1 MKKHSFLRRFLT
13 ALALFGLLA
22 VPQSAFAA
30 SDLPNNHWAASTI
43 NGYISRGIMSGYPD
57 GTFRPEASV
66 TRAEFVKMVNSVF
79 GYNTPASI
87 SFGDVKSSYWGYN
100 EIAKGVMAG
109 YVNGD
114 ENGNF
119 NPDAPLT
126 REEAAS
132 IICRIKGLAPNQ
144 SAISN
149 YIDSGRIA
157 TWAKPYVGAAT
168 QAGYMTGSGD
178 GRFNPN
184 KALTRAEAA
193 AVLAKAES
201 RQTSSNSGTY
211 EPNNNVIHN
220 TTSSSSNNSSSSSRV
235 SDYTMSNN
243 ESTLSNKTITGNLY
257 LPSGLGSKTV
267 NLRNLTVDGTVYV
280 RGGGT
285 INVDDCDFN
294 KVVLDKSGVRFETD
308 SRCNVDRLEFWR
320 NGTIEGQGYDNVIIS
335 DNSVSSAT
343 VNAKVE
349 NLLLDTDADLYLG
362 RNARIDE
369 LEATSSSDDAVIRF
383 NSNAEV
389 DEMNIYDHIEIKGSG
404 EINKMNCYSS
414 GIYSSIRPNRVT
426 TSGSG
431 KRPTYTDDDDDDDDN
446 SWGSS
451 GNNNNNTTTTVK
463 DLVVSGNVD
472 GSSKK
477 GNTSYDTVKV
487 TNSGV
492 TVKNIV
498 VDKNLTI
505 EASVGDGTVTFE
517 HVTVKGQVYIHGGG
531 QNSVIFS
538 DCTLE
543 KDVYIDK
550 KPTNS
555 IKQPMGLKLN
565 NGTTLK
571 GTIHITNN
579 AHISTSPKEYQIN
592 NVVIDGTLTE
602 PVLISANISKL
613 SVESSS
619 EVTLVLDDCTI
630 SSLSASSNKKI
641 TAKGKGNIEDISGVS
656 NFEIPKK
663 EGSEEKEEVNLPNLK
678 PIIDISG
685 VPSTIEAKA
694 VVDLNTCQVKYA
706 DNSTGTITNATWT
719 VSDDTANVTLSNNS
733 LTAAQPGSFKL
744 TATVANGK
752 GIGEAYIQEF
762 SPTNVTKEFVEVT
775 DIVATIP
782 PTYTLSETAKNEI
795 ALSATVKPENAS
807 NRTVVWSVTGG
818 DGAKIEGSKLVLTGK
833 GTYTVTATVNNAK
846 ADGSSVSKKFNIK
859 VEAPYCPVGDIE
871 LTSLTYNETEKA
883 YTAYAGSDF
892 TLSAK
897 VNPPKDKPNTTPSQS
912 TIKWEIV
919 RSDDKTLAISGNRI
933 SPKIP
938 GQIVLKATVAGGK
951 DNGAANY
958 EQEIIINVKASL
970 IGDIIVDPKQNSYY
984 PGQTIELDLDSKIA
998 SQYKEH
1004 LEWSINNPEDLG
1016 RFMDETAISNLL
1028 SVNKQSK
1035 IATLTIPSNLPE
1047 KVTQIEVKVENKIN
1061 NNPNPPSA
1069 VFYAVIADE
1078 PFVPVKEIKEKEA
1091 NKQYSMTGGIQE
1103 LSINLNDNV
1112 IVSPSTATFK
1122 DIIWS
1127 ETIGEDENGNPLDNG
1142 TAKLNGNTLTVY
1154 EGGTYYVTATVKD
1167 GDLLNGKDK
1176 SQDFIIKVSVAP
1188 ISPIEVTTT
1197 PLASDGSFYT
1207 GQKVSFTMD
1216 KSVLTQYAGKIDW
1229 TVDSTDIT
1237 DKAYDETNQ
1246 LFTFTIPADFTGNSI
1261 TVTATNKEITD
1272 SKAETKEIQVTKFT
1286 EIKPADITINVP
1298 QNKLNLGATFELT
1311 TTPELSSINAITWE
1325 LTGAKGSTSINSTT
1339 NELTIGKD
1347 EKASEI
1353 LISATIANAKL
1364 NADKNTLES
1373 VKLASQKITIN
1384 LGQVSLIEASP
1395 TAPLPDNTYYQGQKV
1410 TFKTDQAAPN
1420 FGTVKWSIS
1429 NLEEIQKQITTT
1441 APNIGETTG
1450 ILTIPADFPTDKNL
1464 TIKVTASVNGVVKE
1478 DPVEIKVAEFKPVK
1492 DFSIA
1497 GTDGATSVEKGDSLQ
1512 LISTIDPAQPSV
1524 NNGIT
1529 WKITTSGIK
1538 TGTKIDENGN
1548 LTIAADE
1555 TKTSI
1560 TVQATLTTATITSGV
1575 LKDSSKSSNKL
1586 TITITTPPNSDT
1598 TTKASTF
1605 SLRNPGTM
1613 DEPGADNATNTITST
1628 AKPATAI
1635 KLSGATSVEK
1645 GDSVQIKATV
1655 TPTNASNKDDI
1666 KWTISGN
1673 NKSGTTISSDGLLTV
1688 ADNETAKT
1696 ITVKATI
1703 GKVSNTIK
1711 ITVKTPTVP
1720 ERTNRELPN
1729 EAKDAISGGSRYP
1742 NKTVVRAD

>member
-1 MKKHSFLRRFLT
+1 M
-13 ALALFGLLA
+13 
-22 VPQSAFAA
+22 
-30 SDLPNNHWAASTI
+30 
-43 NGYISRGIMSGYPD
+43 
-57 GTFRPEASV
+57 
-66 TRAEFVKMVNSVF
+66 
-79 GYNTPASI
+79 
-87 SFGDVKSSYWGYN
+87 
-100 EIAKGVMAG
+100 
-109 YVNGD
+109 
-114 ENGNF
+114 
-119 NPDAPLT
+119 
-126 REEAAS
+126 
-132 IICRIKGLAPNQ
+132 
-144 SAISN
+144 
-149 YIDSGRIA
+149 
-157 TWAKPYVGAAT
+157 
-168 QAGYMTGSGD
+168 
-178 GRFNPN
+178 
-184 KALTRAEAA
+184 
-193 AVLAKAES
+193 
-201 RQTSSNSGTY
+201 
-211 EPNNNVIHN
+211 
-220 TTSSSSNNSSSSSRV
+220 
-235 SDYTMSNN
+235 
-243 ESTLSNKTITGNLY
+243 
-257 LPSGLGSKTV
+257 
-267 NLRNLTVDGTVYV
+267 
-280 RGGGT
+280 
-285 INVDDCDFN
+285 
-294 KVVLDKSGVRFETD
+294 
-308 SRCNVDRLEFWR
+308 
-320 NGTIEGQGYDNVIIS
+320 
-335 DNSVSSAT
+335 
-343 VNAKVE
+343 
-349 NLLLDTDADLYLG
+349 
-362 RNARIDE
+362 
-369 LEATSSSDDAVIRF
+369 
-383 NSNAEV
+383 
-389 DEMNIYDHIEIKGSG
+389 
-404 EINKMNCYSS
+404 
-414 GIYSSIRPNRVT
+414 
-426 TSGSG
+426 
-431 KRPTYTDDDDDDDDN
+431 
-446 SWGSS
+446 
-451 GNNNNNTTTTVK
+451 
-463 DLVVSGNVD
+463 VVSGNVD

-592 NVVIDGTLTE
+592 NVVIDGPLTE

-818 DGAKIEGSKLVLTGK
+818 DGAKVEGSKLVLTGK
-833 GTYTVTATVNNAK
+833 GSYTVTATVNNAK

-859 VEAPYCPVGDIE
+859 VEAPYCPVGNVE

-1004 LEWSINNPEDLG
+1004 LEWSINNPEELG
-1016 RFMDETAISNLL
+1016 RFMDETAISKLL
-1028 SVNKQSK
+1028 SVNEQSK

-1069 VFYAVIADE
+1069 VFYAVISDT
-1078 PFVPVKEIKEKEA
+1078 PFVPVKEI
-1091 NKQYSMTGGIQE
+1091 NKTNLTYSMTGGVNQLDID
-1103 LSINLNDNV
+1103 LADGTV
-1112 IVSPSTATFK
+1112 VTPSNATFK
-1122 DIIWS
+1122 DIIWDLDS
-1127 ETIGEDENGNPLDNG
+1127 EFDNG
-1142 TAKLNGNTLTVY
+1142 DAKLSDGKLTVFKQGEY
-1154 EGGTYYVTATVKD
+1154 HVIATIKD
-1167 GDLLNGKDK
+1167 GNLLDK
-1176 SQDFIIKVSVAP
+1176 GDYTEKLTIEVKVAP
-1188 ISPIEVTTT
+1188 ISPIEVKTT

-1286 EIKPADITINVP
+1286 EIKPTDITITKP
-1298 QNKLNLGATFELT
+1298 TTDLKHGETFTLKAT
-1311 TTPELSSINAITWE
+1311 TTAPQQTTVIWELSGNDSSTT
-1325 LTGAKGSTSINSTT
+1325 LDSTSGL
-1339 NELTIGKD
+1339 LTIGQ
-1347 EKASEI
+1347 SETNKT
-1353 LISATIANAKL
+1353 ISVTATLEGAKL
-1364 NADKNTLES
+1364 NADKNALES
-1373 VKLASQKITIN
+1373 VSKTETIGID
-1384 LGQVSLIEASP
+1384 LGTVDTIFVTTEKPDGLP
-1395 TAPLPDNTYYQGQKV
+1395 TDTFYQGQKV
-1410 TFKTDQAAPN
+1410 TLTTDNRDNNIEWKIINESEWKLPATQEIPKIVGSGDKDKNKTA
-1420 FGTVKWSIS
+1420 V
-1429 NLEEIQKQITTT
+1429 
-1441 APNIGETTG
+1441 
-1450 ILTIPADFPTDKNL
+1450 LTIPSDFPTTYKITVQAKVGTT
-1464 TIKVTASVNGVVKE
+1464 TITKDIN
-1478 DPVEIKVAEFKPVK
+1478 VAEFKPVK

-1497 GTDGATSVEKGDSLQ
+1497 GTDGATSVETGNSLQ
-1512 LISTIDPAQPSV
+1512 LTSTIDPAQPSV

-1586 TITITTPPNSDT
+1586 TITITTPPKTDT
-1598 TTKASTF
+1598 TTNASTL
-1605 SLRNPGTM
+1605 SLRNPGVM

-1635 KLSGATSVEK
+1635 KLSSATGTKTVEK